1 MTCGVLNS
9 GRTDTEHVRTRPFSA
24 VSEGLCP
31 PVSFSHCAPS
41 QCLSARRSR
50 LRAVWERRTGSRGP
64 RWTWDLLVRCLGTGA
79 VCSPLVGRPIRV
91 GSVQTFVCARRAQ
104 GPVDKCLPKTV
115 WHGSSGMLL
124 SGPHRPFP
132 YPAGRDPCGILIL
145 RLHCEMSPP
154 RHGHVFG
161 FGWNDRSVH
170 PRGFPSRPGVVG
182 HQENR
187 PIGRVPRVRFLG
199 ILRSPRSFARYDLHS

>member
-1 MTCGVLNS
+1 M
-9 GRTDTEHVRTRPFSA
+9 DVRTLSTFGHAPFRPYSRDSVRLF
-24 VSEGLCP
+24 
-31 PVSFSHCAPS
+31 SFSHCPPS
-41 QCLSARRSR
+41 QCLSVSDDPGCVRYGNDVLDHEDRVGRGTYRCVASVQGPSAPRLSDVRLEWAPPKRSS
-50 LRAVWERRTGSRGP
+50 APVERR
-64 RWTWDLLVRCLGTGA
+64 
-79 VCSPLVGRPIRV
+79 
-91 GSVQTFVCARRAQ
+91 

-182 HQENR
+182 RQENR